1 MASSKISR
9 VSKRDALDNKALLL
23 KKMRNRNEKKKRRES
38 ESQVSLSNADGLS
51 IMSGVPSLS
60 PSPSVHQGDG
70 PMTADKKGLSDGKI
84 REGDADKISVA
95 SSARSYGKRDALE
108 NRALAMKKM
117 KDRAL
122 KKIQSMD
129 RIKSENVSVTGGEES
144 NLMKTDISAEG
155 IRSDPKIEAAKMEKR
170 R

>member
-1 MASSKISR
+1 MASSKLSR

-38 ESQVSLSNADGLS
+38 ESQISLSNADGLS
-51 IMSGVPSLS
+51 MMSGAPSLS
-60 PSPSVHQGDG
+60 PTPSVHQGDG
-70 PMTADKKGLSDGKI
+70 PMIEKKGLSDGKI
-84 REGDADKISVA
+84 KERDADKISVA

-122 KKIQSMD
+122 KKIQSAD
-129 RIKSENVSVTGGEES
+129 CIKSENVSVTGGEDS

-155 IRSDPKIEAAKMEKR
+155 VRSDPKIEAAKMEKR